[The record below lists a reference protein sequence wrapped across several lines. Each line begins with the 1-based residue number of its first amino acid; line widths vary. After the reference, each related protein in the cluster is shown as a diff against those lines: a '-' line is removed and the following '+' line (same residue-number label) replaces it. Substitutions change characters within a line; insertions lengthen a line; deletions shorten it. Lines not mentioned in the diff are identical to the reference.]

1 MDPNVFDDVLRTV
14 RDFVRDEVVPAED
27 EIERT
32 DAIPERLRATAADM
46 GLFGFA
52 LPEEHGGLGL
62 SMSEDVRLAMELGHT
77 VPAFR
82 SMFGTN
88 NGIAGQVIVKYGT
101 EEQKQR
107 WLPRLAAGEAIAS
120 FALTEDGAGSDPS
133 SVRTKAVR
141 DEGGTSRSSEAES
154 GGHYV
159 LSGAKRFITN
169 APHADVLV
177 VFARTGE
184 DVHGGISVFLVETGL
199 DGVRIGPPNAK
210 MGQAGAHTAEV
221 FFDDVRVPASAL
233 VGGQEGTGFTAAMSS
248 LTRGRL
254 HIAAICVGLAGRI
267 VEESVRFAAEAEQGG
282 KPISRFQLV
291 QALLAESQAEYYAG
305 RSMVLEAARE
315 YDSGADT
322 RLAPSCA
329 KLFCS
334 EMVSRVADRAVQVHG
349 GSGYMRG
356 VPVERFY
363 RDSRVFRI
371 YEGTSEIQKLIIAK
385 QLLRQFA

>member
-1 MDPNVFDDVLRTV
+1 MDPNVFEDVLRTV
-14 RDFVRDEVVPAED
+14 RDFVREEVVPAED

-32 DAIPERLRATAADM
+32 DAIPERLRRAAADM

-52 LPEEHGGLGL
+52 LPEEYGGLGL
-62 SMSEDVRLAMELGHT
+62 SMSEDVRLAIELGHA

-133 SVRTKAVR
+133 SVRTTAVR
-141 DEGGTSRSSEAES
+141 DGAE
-154 GGHYV
+154 YV

-184 DVHGGISVFLVETGL
+184 DVRGGISVFLVETGL

-221 FFDDVRVPASAL
+221 FFDDARVPAEAL
-233 VGGQEGTGFTAAMSS
+233 VGGQEGTGFAAAMSS

-267 VEESVRFAAEAEQGG
+267 VEESVRFAAEAQQGG
-282 KPISRFQLV
+282 GPISRFQLV

-305 RSMVLEAARE
+305 RAMVLEAARE

-385 QLLRQFA
+385 QLLRQFT

>member
-141 DEGGTSRSSEAES
+141 DGE
-154 GGHYV
+154 HYV